1 MIKNNKGITM
11 ITLVITIIV
20 LIIISSIAINN
31 GYQSSTQARFY
42 NAISEMKAMQTKVN
56 TIYEDYINSTDDVK
70 KEIEAYGESL
80 EESGKN
86 AAAQVAYDDVIKNN
100 ITGENVGDIQDY
112 RYYSKDYIKN
122 DLDTDGIDYDFIV
135 NIKTRTV
142 ILIDGVIR
150 DKKERN

>member
-31 GYQSSTQARFY
+31 GYQSSIQARFY

-70 KEIEAYGESL
+70 KEI
-80 EESGKN
+80 ESGKN

>member
-31 GYQSSTQARFY
+31 GYQSSIQAEFY
-42 NAISEMKAMQTKVN
+42 NAISEMKAMQSKVN
-56 TIYEDYINSTDDVK
+56 SIYEDYINGTDDVK
-70 KEIEAYGESL
+70 NEIENYGQSL
-80 EESGKN
+80 DESGKSGD
-86 AAAQVAYDDVIKNN
+86 AQIAYNDVKEHN
-100 ITGENVGDIQDY
+100 ITGENIGDIDDY